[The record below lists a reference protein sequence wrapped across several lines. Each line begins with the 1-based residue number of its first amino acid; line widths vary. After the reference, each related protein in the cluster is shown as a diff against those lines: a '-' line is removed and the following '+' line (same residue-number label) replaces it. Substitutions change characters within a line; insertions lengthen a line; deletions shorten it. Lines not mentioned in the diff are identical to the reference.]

1 MRVFLN
7 LRLIYRF
14 GNLINTDVLDPVPT
28 AKMIQGDILDNSFHP
43 RLQLGHILYLI
54 KGGKYDDERIVQQII
69 GSLFILHIMEAYSI
83 KLSGVLSVNVLKDML
98 FYSAHIIYRHKNNKR
113 LRRKSYKF
121 SADENLPNMTQ
132 YKIYLLSI
140 ILKHIL

>member
-1 MRVFLN
+1 
-7 LRLIYRF
+7 
-14 GNLINTDVLDPVPT
+14 
-28 AKMIQGDILDNSFHP
+28 MIQGDILDNSFHP

-98 FYSAHIIYRHKNNKR
+98 VYSAHIIYRHKNNKR
-113 LRRKSYKF
+113 LRRKSYKSELVKNPVRKNLGKARE
-121 SADENLPNMTQ
+121 SARQVFNDLRCSLTVMDIGFVNC
-132 YKIYLLSI
+132 Y
-140 ILKHIL
+140 